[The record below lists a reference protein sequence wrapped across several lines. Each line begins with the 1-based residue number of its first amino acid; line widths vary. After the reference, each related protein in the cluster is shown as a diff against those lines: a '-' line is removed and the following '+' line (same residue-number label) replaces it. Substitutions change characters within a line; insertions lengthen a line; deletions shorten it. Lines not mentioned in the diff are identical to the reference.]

1 MAKVTV
7 RIPTPLRPLV
17 GERAEL
23 ILEGDRVSD
32 VLRELCAE
40 HQGLREQLLDS
51 EGRLRNFVNVYLN
64 DRNIRD
70 LESEQTPLADGEQL
84 SIVPSIAGGRPAEM
98 ERATGAN
105 GTAVADEL
113 TPQEIH
119 RYIRHLTMPS
129 IGLEGQK
136 KLKQSAVLVVG
147 AGGLGSPAALYLAA
161 AGVGRLGIV
170 DFDTVDVTNLQR
182 QILHDT
188 RWLGRSKLESASE
201 RLTHLNPWVQ
211 IEPHEVKLTADNAL
225 EILRGYDVVVDGSD
239 NFPTRYLVSDAC
251 VLLGVPTVYGAIFR
265 FDGQASVFGVP
276 GGPCYRC
283 LFREPPPAELVP
295 NCVEAGVLGVLPGV
309 VGTIQATEAVKLILG
324 LGESLAGRLLL
335 IDALRMDFRTVAVER
350 DPACPACGD
359 EPSITEL
366 IDYEL
371 FCGMTDAGMEG
382 DGDVPEI
389 GVGELKAAL
398 DAREPLAILDVRE
411 EYEWVICNL
420 GRYGARLIP
429 ESELV
434 GRLGE
439 IDPKVRLVVYCR
451 SGARSAKAVEFLQQA
466 GYTDAFNLRGGILA
480 WGQKFDPEMA
490 VY

>member
-1 MAKVTV
+1 
-7 RIPTPLRPLV
+7 
-17 GERAEL
+17 
-23 ILEGDRVSD
+23 
-32 VLRELCAE
+32 
-40 HQGLREQLLDS
+40 
-51 EGRLRNFVNVYLN
+51 
-64 DRNIRD
+64 
-70 LESEQTPLADGEQL
+70 
-84 SIVPSIAGGRPAEM
+84 
-98 ERATGAN
+98 
-105 GTAVADEL
+105 
-113 TPQEIH
+113 
-119 RYIRHLTMPS
+119 
-129 IGLEGQK
+129 
-136 KLKQSAVLVVG
+136 
-147 AGGLGSPAALYLAA
+147 
-161 AGVGRLGIV
+161 
-170 DFDTVDVTNLQR
+170 
-182 QILHDT
+182 
-188 RWLGRSKLESASE
+188 LGRSKLESARE
-201 RLTHLNPWVQ
+201 RLTNLNPEVR
-211 IEPHEVKLTADNAL
+211 IETYEVKLTADNAL
-225 EILRGYDVVVDGSD
+225 DVLRGYDVVVDGSD

-265 FDGQASVFGVP
+265 FDGQASVFGAP

-335 IDALRMDFRTVAVER
+335 IDSLRMDFRTVAVQK

-371 FCGMTDAGMEG
+371 FCGMTDAGVEG

-389 GVGELKAAL
+389 GVEELKAAL

-439 IDPKVRLVVYCR
+439 IDPKARLVVYCR

-480 WGQKFDPEMA
+480 WGQKIDPEMA